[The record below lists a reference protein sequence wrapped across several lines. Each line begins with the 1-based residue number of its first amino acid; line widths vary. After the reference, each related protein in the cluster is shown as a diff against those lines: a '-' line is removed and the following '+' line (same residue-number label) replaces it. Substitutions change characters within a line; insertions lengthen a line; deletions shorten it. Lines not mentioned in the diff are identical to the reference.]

1 MKKLTIILIIALF
14 AAVSCTKEPSKGQL
28 DPNAMISLKP
38 DLSATQSV
46 QTKAIWHLSNKE
58 IVKQAW
64 NLSFYNEEVATTNL
78 ARGFSQAQR
87 DTINVRLLMWGTDII
102 SQFGL
107 YVTEFINGRDFV
119 IRRNLAPINQN
130 PIWDTI
136 AYIPQSIIVAARSQ
150 IKAAYDAGDYTTVYA
165 LFDNAFKFRQIT
177 GAEWRALKAQG
188 QN

>member
-58 IVKQAW
+58 IVKQAR
-64 NLSFYNEEVATTNL
+64 NLSWYNESISGTSIT
-78 ARGFSQAQR
+78 RGFIEAHR
-87 DTINVRLLMWGTDII
+87 DTVNVRLLMWGTDII
-102 SQFGL
+102 DQFGN
-107 YVTEFINGRDFV
+107 YVTEFIEGRDFV
-119 IRRNLAPINQN
+119 IRRSFTVLPT
-130 PIWDTI
+130 PPVYDTI
-136 AYIPQSIIVAARSQ
+136 AYIPQSIIIAARSQ